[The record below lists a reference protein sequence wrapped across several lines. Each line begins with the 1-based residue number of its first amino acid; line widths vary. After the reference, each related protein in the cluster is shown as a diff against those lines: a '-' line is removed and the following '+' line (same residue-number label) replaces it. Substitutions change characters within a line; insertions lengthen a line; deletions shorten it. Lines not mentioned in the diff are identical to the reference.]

1 MSGPTGRVFH
11 VKQVAE
17 PSPSVSRETM
27 QRLTVFAELLGRWN
41 TRINLVGRSE
51 ISNLWPRHIADAL
64 QLSVLIPRGTARAID
79 LGSGAGFPGLVLAI
93 ATDLPFDLIEADHRK
108 AAFLREAARVTKAP
122 VTVHAARIEAVN
134 LPPAPLVT
142 ARALAPLSALLE
154 YSHRLISPGGV
165 ALFPKGLGADR
176 ELTEAEVT
184 WNMRVERFRSQTD
197 MEGTIFKLSEVVRG

>member
-1 MSGPTGRVFH
+1 
-11 VKQVAE
+11 
-17 PSPSVSRETM
+17 
-27 QRLTVFAELLGRWN
+27 
-41 TRINLVGRSE
+41 
-51 ISNLWPRHIADAL
+51 
-64 QLSVLIPRGTARAID
+64 
-79 LGSGAGFPGLVLAI
+79 
-93 ATDLPFDLIEADHRK
+93 
-108 AAFLREAARVTKAP
+108 